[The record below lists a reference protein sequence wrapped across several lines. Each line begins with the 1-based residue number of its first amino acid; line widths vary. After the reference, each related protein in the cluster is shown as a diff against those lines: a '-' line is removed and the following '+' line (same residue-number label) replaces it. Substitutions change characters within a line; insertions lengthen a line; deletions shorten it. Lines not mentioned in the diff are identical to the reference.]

1 MDRRVRTHGKSA
13 RYACNSDSAK
23 RSQRRGRSALWA
35 EKTRTPNRQGVL
47 RGSWTGAGSSRCRCA
62 WGSQVTLTRPRKTW
76 GEPPRDLCSRHSP
89 VAASWHFGSTRLTL
103 AAKRPR
109 AGSLALPRACPSPTS
124 SQNRSTTLLPAH
136 EGRLTS
142 PLTTPSPSACSAAK
156 ARWLDLE
163 TSFFFFFNI
172 HL

>member
-47 RGSWTGAGSSRCRCA
+47 RGSWTGAGSSRCQCA
-62 WGSQVTLTRPRKTW
+62 WGSQVTLARPRKTW

-103 AAKRPR
+103 AAKTTRWQPGPPTGLPFPHLLSEPEHHPPARPR
-109 AGSLALPRACPSPTS
+109 GAPDLASHHSFPLC
-124 SQNRSTTLLPAH
+124 LL
-136 EGRLTS
+136 
-142 PLTTPSPSACSAAK
+142 CC
-156 ARWLDLE
+156 
-163 TSFFFFFNI
+163 
-172 HL
+172 